1 MPMVFRLKEDCY
13 YSHYISK
20 IFITN
25 HIKHH
30 AKYPQ
35 KMEKPADKRI
45 LQECKNGNKQNFK
58 EKDLKTLY
66 FIILKNV
73 SPSEYVKPGGK
84 SS

>member
-1 MPMVFRLKEDCY
+1 MVFRLKEGCY
-13 YSHYISK
+13 YSYYISE

-30 AKYPQ
+30 AKIP
-35 KMEKPADKRI
+35 KRWKNQPI
-45 LQECKNGNKQNFK
+45 REFFRSVKNGSKQNFK